1 MQRFSRARPPMQRPP
16 IEVRRSPLRRRED
29 VSGRT
34 SLLLLAAAIA
44 IAAAIRLALPRGLW
58 LDEAISVHQ
67 AHLGLGAML
76 QELAQTDR
84 HPPLYP
90 LVLWATVHLG
100 GTSDLALRLPS
111 IVAGVLVVPALFAL
125 GRELYDRRTAVL
137 AALLGAISPL
147 LVWYA
152 QEARMYGF
160 VTLFAVLAV
169 LGAARAMRNG
179 RVLDWALYALAASL
193 LLWTHWFAGLVVVC
207 TQVAFA
213 VHAWRQRPGR
223 RFAIG
228 WGLSVAALAWQAV
241 VLGTMAL
248 DQVHATGTG
257 GGYAGAA
264 GGGTGVSFYTVTAN
278 LTWILGGF
286 QPPHVTEL
294 LSAVWPLGML
304 AALFVLG
311 RRASHSTKLLLLCA
325 FGPLLAL
332 LVLGF
337 ANPSIFEVRYFIA
350 AVPLVVLLLAR
361 TIADTRPGT
370 GRWLVGAGIA
380 ALLLVALG
388 VQQLDPANPRRYDE
402 REAIAAARHA
412 MGPRDVLL
420 YEPPELGYLL
430 ERYAPDLQ
438 ARPLDGALPTR
449 RQAPHVVV
457 LASFLDQARYKRV
470 VDRQL
475 GALRYAR
482 KPVPMADKPGV
493 KLWRFS

>member
-1 MQRFSRARPPMQRPP
+1 
-16 IEVRRSPLRRRED
+16 VGRSPLRHRED
-29 VSGRT
+29 VSRRT
-34 SLLLLAAAIA
+34 AALLLAAACA
-44 IAAAIRLALPRGLW
+44 LAAAIRLALLRGLW

-84 HPPLYP
+84 HPPLFP

-111 IVAGVLVVPALFAL
+111 IAAGVLVVPALYAL

-160 VTLFAVLAV
+160 VTLFAVLTV
-169 LGAARAMRNG
+169 LGAARAVRTS
-179 RVLDWALYALAASL
+179 RARDWALYALAASL
-193 LLWTHWFAGLVVVC
+193 LLWTHWFAGLVVLC
-207 TQVAFA
+207 TQAAFA
-213 VHAWRQRPGR
+213 VHAWRRRPGR
-223 RFAIG
+223 AFAVG
-228 WGLSVAALAWQAV
+228 WGLSIAALAWQGA

-278 LTWILGGF
+278 LTWIVGGF
-286 QPPHVTEL
+286 QPANVTEL
-294 LSAVWPLGML
+294 LSALWPLGML

-311 RRASHSTKLLLLCA
+311 RRTTGATKLLLWCA
-325 FGPLLAL
+325 LGPVLAL

-337 ANPSIFEVRYFIA
+337 GNPSIFEVRYFIA

-361 TIADTRPGT
+361 AVAAAPAGA
-370 GRWLVGAGIA
+370 GRWLAGGAIA
-380 ALLLVALG
+380 AIMGLALA
-388 VQQLDPANPRRYDE
+388 VQQLDPSNPRRYDD
-402 REAIAAARHA
+402 REAIAAARQI
-412 MGPRDVLL
+412 MRPGDVLL

-430 ERYAPDLQ
+430 ERYAPDIQ

-449 RQAPHVVV
+449 RQARHVVV
-457 LASFLDQARYKRV
+457 MASFLDQARYRRV

-482 KPVPMADKPGV
+482 HALPMHDESGV
-493 KLWRFS
+493 RLWRFS